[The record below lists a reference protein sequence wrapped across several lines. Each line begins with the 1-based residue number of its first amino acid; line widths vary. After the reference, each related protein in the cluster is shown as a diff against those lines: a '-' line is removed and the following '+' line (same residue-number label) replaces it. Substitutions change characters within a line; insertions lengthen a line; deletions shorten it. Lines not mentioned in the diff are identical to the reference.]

1 MSFGRLKVI
10 AVVALSFAVSG
21 CGGGPADTKV
31 TVAASAISANVKKTL
46 QEFESSGKLGS
57 GITSLESDINGI
69 AGEDSSKGEA
79 LKKLYR
85 ELVGLTKPDEI
96 KAKAK
101 EMISKPGPPAISRS
115 S

>member
-1 MSFGRLKVI
+1 MRFVRLKVI
-10 AVVALSFAVSG
+10 AVVALSLAVSG
-21 CGGGPADTKV
+21 CGGGGPVDTKISV
-31 TVAASAISANVKKTL
+31 SASAISANAKKTL
-46 QEFESSGKLGS
+46 EEFEKSGKMGS

-69 AGEDSSKGEA
+69 ASEDSTKGEA

-101 EMISKPGPPAISRS
+101 EMIGKL
-115 S
+115 